1 MDGGRIVERGQHQDL
16 LAQGGLYR
24 QIYDL
29 QLKDQEEFADT
40 VARMEEDEQPAPQTL
55 QPAGAPRR

>member
-1 MDGGRIVERGQHQDL
+1 VLEQGPHRERGTHETL

-29 QLKDQEEFADT
+29 QLRDQEEFLE
-40 VARMEEDEQPAPQTL
+40 RWQE
-55 QPAGAPRR
+55 R